1 MSCGRIKETTAIPD
15 GNYTM
20 WTGKRHST
28 SYIILTSVIFIFFLL
43 LGPLG
48 ELPGEAD
55 FKTNEVLT
63 AGDHVP
69 EDLTTESPLES
80 WKSEIFEN
88 QVFGD
93 SSLKPYPHQG
103 LFQKQQPNS
112 LLHLKSPGKL
122 PGIEFGIEMHSLQ
135 AFQSVVPQEVLPK
148 GFDHKPEHPLLLP
161 PSINAPDY
169 NGGFLRFTW

>member
-1 MSCGRIKETTAIPD
+1 
-15 GNYTM
+15 M
-20 WTGKRHST
+20 WAYKRHNI
-28 SYIILTSVIFIFFLL
+28 SYVILAFGIFSLML

-48 ELPGEAD
+48 ELRGEAAL
-55 FKTNEVLT
+55 KANEVLT

-69 EDLTTESPLES
+69 EGNLTTEIPLES
-80 WKSEIFEN
+80 WKSEILEN

-93 SSLKPYPHQG
+93 TSLKPYSRQG
-103 LFQKQQPNS
+103 LIKKPQPNS

-135 AFQSVVPQEVLPK
+135 AFQSVVPLESLPR
-148 GFDHKPEHPLLLP
+148 GLDHKPEQPLLLP